1 MLFDP
6 FADLM
11 VLVLIAAAVVSG
23 TVGEPSDAF
32 AIVVIVLL
40 NAVIGFVQEWRA
52 ERAMAALRLLGLVAG
67 RCRRTL
73 ADVGVHGA
81 LPVDDLRAGMDSL
94 FATEPLD
101 LDELPLCLAA
111 STAVFFSVE
120 VEKWCVSP
128 GWLYREAAAA

>member
-11 VLVLIAAAVVSG
+11 ILVLIAAAVVSG
-23 TVGEPSDAF
+23 TVGEPSEAV

-52 ERAMAALRLLGLVAG
+52 ERAMAALRLIGLVAG

-73 ADVGVHGA
+73 ADDGVHGA

-101 LDELPLCLAA
+101 PDELPPCLAA
-111 STAVFFSVE
+111 STVVFFSDE

-128 GWLYREAAAA
+128 G